1 MCLLDWG
8 IKIQISLC
16 PEKTLFSMQEL
27 RKYIYK
33 SENISCGK
41 TYPIKEV
48 TVRGRGVAC
57 LGVKKNNCSVGMIS
71 TFHHP
76 LGIIYSQ
83 NFLLNSPKDLVQIHG
98 SGHGLWL

>member
-1 MCLLDWG
+1 
-8 IKIQISLC
+8 
-16 PEKTLFSMQEL
+16 MQEL

-48 TVRGRGVAC
+48 TGRGRGVAC
-57 LGVKKNNCSVGMIS
+57 LGLKKNNCGVGMIS

-83 NFLLNSPKDLVQIHG
+83 NFLLNSPKNLAQSHG
-98 SGHGLWL
+98 SLRPWPLALKISSQGHRPR

>member
-1 MCLLDWG
+1 
-8 IKIQISLC
+8 
-16 PEKTLFSMQEL
+16 MQEL

-41 TYPIKEV
+41 TYPIKKV
-48 TVRGRGVAC
+48 TGRDREVAC
-57 LGVKKNNCSVGMIS
+57 LGLKKNNYGVGMIS
-71 TFHHP
+71 TFHHS

-83 NFLLNSPKDLVQIHG
+83 NFLLNSPKNLVQSHG